1 MTRTK
6 SAVNLQPSAEVTH
19 VQPATGVDSPIEAIP
34 PMKYTVS
41 VRALCEFTAK
51 QGNLDLRFTPAPSAE
66 EGVIGHR
73 VVQARRPAPYQAEV
87 SLSGEYKRLLVRGRA
102 DGFDPARNQL
112 EEIKTFR
119 GDLGMMPDNHR
130 RLHWAQVKIYG
141 WLLCQ
146 KLGLERVCLA
156 LVYFDIASKK
166 EVVLS
171 ETQDASAL
179 KEYFD
184 KQCECF
190 LNWAEQELTHR
201 TGRDAALIRLSFPH
215 ESFRH
220 GQRQLAEAVYKTV
233 MRGHCLIAQAP
244 TGIGKTIGTLFPFL
258 KAWPGQALDKIFF
271 LTAKTSG
278 RKLALEALMLIKHA
292 HPGLP
297 LRVIELVAREKAC
310 EHPDKACHGAS
321 CPLANGFYDRL
332 PQARNAALALA
343 SADVLDKEALRAVA
357 RKNHVCP
364 YYLSQDLIQW
374 SDVVIGDYNH
384 YFDLG
389 AILHGL
395 NTSNQWAIGV
405 LVDEAH
411 NLIGRAQTM
420 YTAELAQTR
429 FHAARRVA
437 PAQLGKVLDRLNRR
451 WNAICKDQVD
461 AYAVYA
467 TVPEKFL
474 MALQQAITA
483 ITDYSAENP
492 EGFGAAGVSGEL
504 QRFYFDS
511 LHFVRICELFDEHSL
526 FDVTLDLKDE
536 KVDRVKNGTSRKIR
550 HTAAL
555 CLRNIIPA
563 PLIAHRFAAAR
574 SIVLFSAT
582 LSPQRFYIDMLG
594 LPENT
599 GWVDVSSPFRPEQ
612 LLVQVVSHIST
623 RYRHRE
629 ASISPIV
636 DLISRQYLQS
646 PGNYLA
652 FFSSFEYLRRVT
664 LQFRS
669 SHPRI
674 PIWEQTPGMDET
686 EQLDFLRR
694 FTTTSQGIGFAVLGG
709 SFAEGIDLPGKRLSG
724 AFIATLGLP
733 QVNRVNEQV
742 KLRMDSLFNA
752 GYDYTYFFPGI
763 RKVVQAA
770 GRVIR
775 TPLDEGV
782 VYLIDDR
789 FARPGV
795 RRLLPGWWKI
805 EQFPYPEKQ
814 KRQD

>member
-1 MTRTK
+1 M
-6 SAVNLQPSAEVTH
+6 
-19 VQPATGVDSPIEAIP
+19 
-34 PMKYTVS
+34 Y
-41 VRALCEFTAK
+41 
-51 QGNLDLRFTPAPSAE
+51 
-66 EGVIGHR
+66 
-73 VVQARRPAPYQAEV
+73 Y
-87 SLSGEYKRLLVRGRA
+87 
-102 DGFDPARNQL
+102 
-112 EEIKTFR
+112 
-119 GDLGMMPDNHR
+119 
-130 RLHWAQVKIYG
+130 
-141 WLLCQ
+141 
-146 KLGLERVCLA
+146 
-156 LVYFDIASKK
+156 DIVSKK

-171 ETQDASAL
+171 ETQEATAL

-190 LNWAEQELTHR
+190 LDWAEQELIHR
-201 TGRDAALIRLSFPH
+201 TVRDAALIRLSFPQG
-215 ESFRH
+215 SFRQ

-278 RKLALEALMLIKHA
+278 RKLALEALMLIKRA

-357 RKNHVCP
+357 RKHHICP
-364 YYLSQDLIQW
+364 YYLIQDLIQW
-374 SDVVIGDYNH
+374 SDLVIGDYNH

-395 NTSNQWAIGV
+395 TTANQWTIGV

-429 FHAARRVA
+429 FQAARRSA
-437 PAQLGKVLDRLNRR
+437 PAQLRKALDRLNRH
-451 WNAICKDQVD
+451 WNGICKNQVE
-461 AYAVYA
+461 AYAVYP

-474 MALQQAITA
+474 IALQQAVTA
-483 ITDYSAENP
+483 MTDYSAKNP
-492 EGFGAAGVSGEL
+492 DDFGAGGVEGEL

-511 LHFVRICELFDEHSL
+511 LHFLRICELFDEHSL
-526 FDVTLDLKDE
+526 FDVTLAIEDE
-536 KVDRVKNGTSRKIR
+536 KPNPIKKRISRKTR
-550 HTAAL
+550 HTGVL
-555 CLRNIIPA
+555 CLRNIVPA
-563 PLIAHRFAAAR
+563 PLIAHRFVAAR
-574 SIVLFSAT
+574 STVLFSAT
-582 LSPQRFYIDMLG
+582 LSPQQFYIDMLG

-599 GWVDVSSPFRPEQ
+599 SWVDVSSPFKPEQ
-612 LLVQVVSHIST
+612 LRVQVISHIST

-652 FFSSFEYLRRVT
+652 FFSSFDYLRRVT
-664 LQFRS
+664 FQFRS
-669 SHPRI
+669 RYPAI
-674 PIWEQTPGMDET
+674 PIWEQTPRMDET
-686 EQLDFLRR
+686 EQQDFLGR
-694 FTTTSQGIGFAVLGG
+694 FTTAAQGIGFAVLGG

-733 QVNRVNEQV
+733 QFNEVNEQV
-742 KLRMDSLFNA
+742 KLPMGSMFNA

-775 TPLDEGV
+775 APSDEGV

-789 FARPGV
+789 FVLPGV

-805 EQFPYPEKQ
+805 EWFPRPEKQ
-814 KRQD
+814 KRQGVLPLLRQRLRLKS

>member
-1 MTRTK
+1 MR
-6 SAVNLQPSAEVTH
+6 
-19 VQPATGVDSPIEAIP
+19 PATEIDTPIEPNP

-51 QGNLDLRFTPAPSAE
+51 QGSLDLRFTPAPSAE
-66 EGVIGHR
+66 EGMLGHR
-73 VVQARRPAPYQAEV
+73 VVQARRPSPYQAEV
-87 SLSGEYKRLLVRGRA
+87 NLSGEYKHLLVRGRA
-102 DGFDPARNQL
+102 DGFDPARNQI

-119 GDLGMMPDNHR
+119 GELGMMPDNHR
-130 RLHWAQVKIYG
+130 RLHWAQLRIYG
-141 WLLCQ
+141 WLLCR
-146 KLGLERVCLA
+146 KLGLARVCLA
-156 LVYFDIASKK
+156 LVYFDIVSKK

-171 ETQDASAL
+171 ETQEASAL

-184 KQCECF
+184 TQCEYF
-190 LNWAEQELTHR
+190 LNWAEQELLHR
-201 TGRDAALIRLSFPH
+201 TLRDAALIRLSFPH
-215 ESFRH
+215 GSFRQ
-220 GQRQLAEAVYKTV
+220 GQRQLAEAVYKAAKH
-233 MRGHCLIAQAP
+233 GHCLIAQAP

-278 RKLALEALMLIKHA
+278 RKLALDALMLIKRTQ
-292 HPGLP
+292 PELP

-332 PQARNAALALA
+332 PQARNAALELA
-343 SADVLDKEALRAVA
+343 VANVLDKDALRAVA
-357 RKNHVCP
+357 REHHVCP

-374 SDVVIGDYNH
+374 SDVAIGDYNH

-395 NTSNQWAIGV
+395 TVANQWAIGV

-411 NLIGRAQTM
+411 NLIGRARSM

-429 FHAARRVA
+429 FQAARRSA
-437 PAQLGKVLDRLNRR
+437 PAQLIKVLDRLNRC
-451 WNAICKDQVD
+451 WNVICKDQVED
-461 AYAVYA
+461 YAVRNA
-467 TVPEKFL
+467 VPEKFL
-474 MALQQAITA
+474 VALQQAVTV

-492 EGFGAAGVSGEL
+492 ESINGEL

-511 LHFVRICELFDEHSL
+511 LHFTRMSELFDEHSL
-526 FDVTLDLKDE
+526 FDVTLDMKDE
-536 KVDRVKNGTSRKIR
+536 STDPVKNGTLRN
-550 HTAAL
+550 HTAVL
-555 CLRNIIPA
+555 CLRNVIPA
-563 PLIAHRFAAAR
+563 PLIAHRFGAAK
-574 SIVLFSAT
+574 SVVLFSAT
-582 LSPQRFYIDMLG
+582 LSPRRFYSDMLG

-599 GWVDVSSPFRPEQ
+599 GWIDVPSPFKPEQ
-612 LLVQVVSHIST
+612 LLVQVVSNIST
-623 RYRHRE
+623 LYRHRE

-636 DLISRQYLQS
+636 DLISRQYLQR

-652 FFSSFEYLRRVT
+652 FFSSFEYVRRVT

-669 SHPRI
+669 SQPDI
-674 PIWEQTPGMDET
+674 PIWVQTHGMNEIEQHE
-686 EQLDFLRR
+686 FLAR
-694 FTTTSQGIGFAVLGG
+694 FTATSQGIGFAVLGG
-709 SFAEGIDLPGKRLSG
+709 SFAEGIDLPGKRLNG

-733 QVNRVNEQV
+733 QVNEVNEQV
-742 KLRMDSLFNA
+742 KLRMDSMFNA

-782 VYLIDDR
+782 IYLIDDR
-789 FARPGV
+789 FAQPRV
-795 RRLLPGWWKI
+795 RRLLPDWWKI
-805 EQFPYPEKQ
+805 QRFPYPEKQ